1 VNETLEDKELK
12 KKQQVERKMSDMS
25 SGLLKIPQFTG
36 KKEEFPLW
44 QSQIEAMMSI
54 KGVSY
59 CLSENFKDALPSTE
73 AAVLALDESKPDEK
87 KQIQA
92 VKDNKLA
99 FSYLT
104 MALNSPSM
112 LKMVHASKT
121 NEWPGGRV
129 DFLMSKLLKKF
140 MPKDEM
146 AVAELMLGLFQLKLK
161 PDQDPEEL
169 GDEMASLEN
178 MYACPLEDKE
188 KVAAIMAAAGSK
200 YADVILQE
208 TKKLQARGETVT
220 AEALIDAMSEKY
232 RITHGVVSSGEAV
245 EHFEKETALAEIMTF
260 TGLCYLCGQR
270 GHRAKDCPNKK
281 GDILCELC
289 GGKGH
294 NKARCWE
301 DEKNA
306 KRRPKGWSSRLK
318 GSAGEESGGV
328 LLCGET
334 EILLSDVDEEQFEFE
349 VHKVVQE
356 NSVHKVVQVEDDVHK
371 DVLDVEDVHKVV
383 QQDKHKVAVEDE
395 HKVAPV
401 EFDMHK
407 VAENGEH
414 KVALAV
420 YHKVDTDDDHHKVDV
435 NAVDH
440 KVGLRTLEM
449 SMSSGDVYAN
459 DLQDSDASSMSS
471 MFSKYDMYQNN
482 EEVSLSDNKV
492 DGGIVP
498 SYDMNSDI
506 MLAVEN
512 FEQGGVLECDFYAR
526 QFTSESGANTI

>member
-1 VNETLEDKELK
+1 
-12 KKQQVERKMSDMS
+12 MSDI

-36 KKEEFPLW
+36 KKEHFPLW
-44 QSQIEAMMSI
+44 LSQIEAMMSI
-54 KGVSY
+54 KNVSY
-59 CLSENFKDALPSTE
+59 CLNENFKDALPSTE
-73 AAVLALDESKPDEK
+73 AAVSALDESKPDEK

-121 NEWPGGRV
+121 VEWPGGRV

-178 MYACPLEDKE
+178 MYACPLENKD
-188 KVAAIMAAAGSK
+188 KVAALMAAAGSK

-245 EHFEKETALAEIMTF
+245 EHFEKETALADIRTF
-260 TGLCYLCGQR
+260 AGLCYLCGQR

-306 KRRPKGWSSRLK
+306 KRRPKGWSSRLN

-334 EILLSDVDEEQFEFE
+334 EILLSNVDEEQFEFE

-356 NSVHKVVQVEDDVHK
+356 NSVHKVVQVENDVHK
-371 DVLDVEDVHKVV
+371 VVLDGEDVHKVV
-383 QQDKHKVAVEDE
+383 QDKHKVAVEVEDEE
-395 HKVAPV
+395 HKVALV

-407 VAENGEH
+407 DAENGEH
-414 KVALAV
+414 KVAPAV
-420 YHKVDTDDDHHKVDV
+420 YHKDDTDDDRHKVDE

-440 KVGLRTLEM
+440 KVDFEM
-449 SMSSGDVYAN
+449 PMSSGDVYAN
-459 DLQDSDASSMSS
+459 DLQDSDASMSS

-482 EEVSLSDNKV
+482 EEVSLSDDKV

-498 SYDMNSDI
+498 SCDMNSDM

-512 FEQGGVLECDFYAR
+512 FEQGGVLECEFYAR